1 MAASGASRCL
11 LLRGRLSGGTELA
24 YRGRPARQLRVTR
37 APGGEARLLGPLM
50 FFPADAI
57 VDAETGCLLRLTS
70 YSGDAL
76 AIWWELDDI
85 RTEPVNP
92 DEFRVHVPP
101 GTPTVEET
109 GNPFADAAAVMPGM
123 KGTAA
128 RAAAEAVNRTAGA
141 VSAARSF
148 LDDLRGRR

>member
-11 LLRGRLSGGTELA
+11 LLRGRLSGGRELA
-24 YRGRPARQLRVTR
+24 CRGRPARQLRVTR

-76 AIWWELDDI
+76 AIW
-85 RTEPVNP
+85 
-92 DEFRVHVPP
+92 
-101 GTPTVEET
+101 
-109 GNPFADAAAVMPGM
+109 
-123 KGTAA
+123 
-128 RAAAEAVNRTAGA
+128 
-141 VSAARSF
+141 
-148 LDDLRGRR
+148 